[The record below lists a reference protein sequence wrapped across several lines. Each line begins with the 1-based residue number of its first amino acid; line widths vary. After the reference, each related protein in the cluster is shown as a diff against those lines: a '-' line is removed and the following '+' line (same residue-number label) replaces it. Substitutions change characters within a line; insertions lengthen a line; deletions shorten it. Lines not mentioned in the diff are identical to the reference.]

1 MRTPISVGPSD
12 VDVFAQE
19 TKANNGICVLLIF
32 HIQYATTL
40 SVRIE
45 KKKRKKIKIKEHAT
59 AIPKLQLL
67 YSV

>member
-1 MRTPISVGPSD
+1 MRTPISVGPSE

-32 HIQYATTL
+32 YSQYATTL

-45 KKKRKKIKIKEHAT
+45 KKRKIKIKEHAT
-59 AIPKLQLL
+59 AIPKLQLP

>member
-1 MRTPISVGPSD
+1 MRTPISVGPSE

-45 KKKRKKIKIKEHAT
+45 KKRKIKIKEHAT